1 MKKRWILALALVLT
15 LCLMTACKKEGE
27 KFEVKTNPS
36 GNVKNSQTQANP
48 SQPNPPTLEDY
59 NPLAEEDDY
68 TMGVDDSWLEDLAT
82 ATPAPA
88 TAVPTIRS
96 EYAGATPIPID
107 PIDKPT
113 PTPVPP
119 LAAFSYRT
127 YEATK
132 LGVSFEGPVGWL
144 IDESQTG
151 YYIIQNPT
159 PGIYPATLTIHAEK
173 VSEQYST
180 SQLES
185 VIKSMLNSIGQTA
198 GVEDYSPSQ
207 VAERPLLGAKGRYGN
222 YTAVLSD
229 GRKIAGRVHAT
240 CVDKVLYTVH
250 ITAPAEYWDDYKEQV
265 YDKLRDTIKIT
276 K

>member
-1 MKKRWILALALVLT
+1 MKKRWILALVLVLCV
-15 LCLMTACKKEGE
+15 CLLASCKKEE
-27 KFEVKTNPS
+27 QRFEVKTNPS
-36 GNVKNSQTQANP
+36 ATDQRFEVQTNP
-48 SQPNPPTLEDY
+48 NQPNPPTLEDY
-59 NPLAEEDDY
+59 NPLEEEDDY
-68 TMGVDDSWLEDLAT
+68 TQGVDDSWLEDLAT

-132 LGVSFEGPVGWL
+132 LGVSFEGPVGWY

-173 VSEQYST
+173 VSANYTT
-180 SQLES
+180 SQLED
-185 VIKSMLNSIGQTA
+185 VAKSMLNAIGQTA

-207 VAERPLLGAKGRYGN
+207 VDDRSLLGAKGRYGN

-229 GRKIAGRVHAT
+229 GTEISGRVHVT

-250 ITAPAEYWDDYKEQV
+250 ITAPKAYWNDYKEQV

>member
-1 MKKRWILALALVLT
+1 MKKRWILALALI
-15 LCLMTACKKEGE
+15 LCLCLLTACKKEGE
-27 KFEVKTNPS
+27 KFAIKTNPS
-36 GNVKNSQTQANP
+36 LPLTGQTQQNP
-48 SQPNPPTLEDY
+48 AQPADPDEGY
-59 NPLAEEDDY
+59 NPLDEEDDY
-68 TMGVDDSWLEDLAT
+68 TQGVDDSWLEDLAT
-82 ATPAPA
+82 PAPAPA

-119 LAAFSYRT
+119 LAAFAYKT

-132 LGVSFEGPVGWL
+132 LGVAFDAPMGWL
-144 IDESQTG
+144 IDESQNG
-151 YYIIQNPT
+151 YYIIQNPA
-159 PGIYPATLTIHAEK
+159 PGLYPATLTIHAEK

-185 VIKSMLNSIGQTA
+185 VIKSMLNAIGQDA
-198 GVEDYSPSQ
+198 GVDEYSPST
-207 VAERPLLGAKGRYGN
+207 VDDRSLLGAKGRYAN
-222 YTAVLSD
+222 YSAVMTD
-229 GRKIAGRVHAT
+229 GRKVKGRVHAT

-250 ITAPAEYWDDYKEQV
+250 LSAPAEYWDTYKEQV
-265 YDKLRDTIKIT
+265 YDKLRDTIKLT